1 MDLLKE
7 ECKETITGV
16 VYFLV
21 CIYVSMQEV
30 PRCRGIYEIVFGRMK
45 CRMFLYEK
53 LCIVSSVAVQ
63 PCCCSELSIHEMAD
77 VVDLFD
83 GTVYRR
89 MIEQV
94 SISKS
99 KPPRSTF

>member
-45 CRMFLYEK
+45 CRMFLYGIK
-53 LCIVSSVAVQ
+53 LTNRNNLELILAGRQISSMHEA
-63 PCCCSELSIHEMAD
+63 LS
-77 VVDLFD
+77 
-83 GTVYRR
+83 
-89 MIEQV
+89 
-94 SISKS
+94 S
-99 KPPRSTF
+99 